1 MLIFRR
7 WEVIKLIVAFFAAA
21 DVAEKGKIGGCH
33 KMPFCQF
40 SSVLTFGA
48 SGLILTVKSPLR
60 NIHWSMA
67 LILHPFNVGEVCV
80 VP

>member
-48 SGLILTVKSPLR
+48 SGVRTDIDRQVSFEKYPLVNGFNLTS
-60 NIHWSMA
+60 
-67 LILHPFNVGEVCV
+67 F
-80 VP
+80 